1 MIRVKFWGCRGS
13 IPVPD
18 IRMMGH
24 GGNTTSL
31 EVDLGGELLLIDAGT
46 GIIKL
51 GESLMKR
58 KINKFNLFITHSH
71 WDHIQGFPFFR
82 PIYSEKA
89 RIKIIGCTNSYKQLK
104 DILSSQMS
112 YEFFPISFHD
122 LKSQIKF
129 DEVCSDRFTI
139 NGCKITTIRNNH
151 AIFTS
156 GLRIEKGGKSFVF
169 ITDNELASDKA
180 ITPRER
186 FVDFCR
192 NATYLVHD
200 SQFTE
205 EEYRYRKGWGHSTF
219 QQSMQLAADANVKE
233 LAFFHHDPNRHDKE
247 LSELTRKFKN
257 LASAKYK
264 FDLCTIKEMDEI
276 IL

>member
-1 MIRVKFWGCRGS
+1 
-13 IPVPD
+13 
-18 IRMMGH
+18 MMGY

-31 EVDLGGELLLIDAGT
+31 EVDLDGELLLIDAGT

-58 KINKFNLFITHSH
+58 RVNKFNLFITHSH
-71 WDHIQGFPFFR
+71 WDHIQGFPFFK

-89 RIKIIGCTNSYKQLK
+89 NIKVIGCTNSYKQLK

-122 LKSQIKF
+122 LKSKIKF
-129 DEVCSDRFTI
+129 DEVCSNRFTV
-139 NGCKITTIRNNH
+139 NGYKITTIRNNH

-156 GLRIEKGGKSFVF
+156 GLRIEKNGKSFVF
-169 ITDNELASDKA
+169 ITDNELISEKA
-180 ITPRER
+180 ITPRQA

-192 NATYLVHD
+192 GATYLVHD

-205 EEYRYRKGWGHSTF
+205 EEYKYRKGWGHSTF
-219 QQSMQLAADANVKE
+219 IQSLELAADANVKE

-257 LASAKYK
+257 LAASRKYK